1 MWTVVHLDRAKEH
14 SELVIC
20 TISVKLCNDQLEVI
34 YPLVSQ
40 MEILDEY
47 PISCNDSFG
56 NGFLD
61 CLVESL
67 AHLEVVQLGR

>member
-61 CLVESL
+61 CLVKSL